1 MEPSGTGTGPI
12 PGMQY
17 DLPARSKK
25 VVQPLAHGDQT
36 DTNSGAQPAIDLIR
50 QKLNQIYS
58 QEPDAKEERR
68 EAESVTKRSKHQQF
82 MHELSQSGRS
92 LAEIQTAWHNYY
104 VNLPDEEK
112 HQVWKEFY
120 ANHHQFA
127 PQTEVVDTPQH
138 LDLPGTAQSQPKPA
152 KLEGEAL
159 EAAIATVP
167 ERVLEQ
173 PETPQVAG
181 VHSATFDLPPAP
193 KQTSKRNQP
202 KPRTVTDIKDQLLS
216 KVDQRAKKQSRARAH
231 VQSLM
236 FGIASGFFVLTILLF
251 SFFNERFIAPFM
263 TPSRAIS
270 NTPII
275 IDPNNAAAGSE
286 PKIIIPKINVDIPV
300 VYDVKSIKEEAVQ
313 AGLERG
319 VVHYPTTPNPG
330 ELGNGVIF
338 GHSAN
343 NILNKG
349 EYKFAFVLLRK
360 LEPGDLFYIQKDSKL
375 YVYKVYEKKVVPP
388 TDVSVLNKK
397 EKPATFTLITCD
409 PPGTNL
415 NRLVVVGE
423 QISPDPSNG
432 TPSSAITPDTKD
444 QPAQLPSNSP
454 SLWDRFWGTF
464 SN

>member
-1 MEPSGTGTGPI
+1 MEPTGPGQGPT

-17 DLPARSKK
+17 DLPARQKK
-25 VVQPLAHGDQT
+25 IVQPMQHVQNQEGT
-36 DTNSGAQPAIDLIR
+36 QPAIDLIR
-50 QKLNQIYS
+50 QKLNQIYG
-58 QEPDAKEERR
+58 QEPDAREEKQ
-68 EAESVTKRSKHQQF
+68 EAEAVTVRSKHQQF

-112 HQVWKEFY
+112 HEVWHEFY
-120 ANHHQFA
+120 ANHQQFA
-127 PQTEVVDTPQH
+127 PELAKATH
-138 LDLPGTAQSQPKPA
+138 IPKPEPLGITPDKPK
-152 KLEGEAL
+152 KLQGKDL

-167 ERVLEQ
+167 EKVLDQ
-173 PETPQVAG
+173 PDVA
-181 VHSATFDLPPAP
+181 LPEP
-193 KQTSKRNQP
+193 KQKHLGHSKPKRVAKRNRQD
-202 KPRTVTDIKDQLLS
+202 PRTVTDIKDQLLT
-216 KVDQRAKKQSRARAH
+216 KVSQRAKRHSKVHAH

-236 FGIASGFFVLTILLF
+236 FGLASGLIVLTVLLF
-251 SFFNERFIAPFM
+251 SFFNERFLAPFM

-275 IDPNNAAAGSE
+275 IDPNNSSAGPES
-286 PKIIIPKINVDIPV
+286 KIIIPKINVDIPV
-300 VYDVKSIKEEAVQ
+300 VYDVKSIKEDAVQ

-319 VVHYPTTPNPG
+319 VVHYATTPNPG
-330 ELGNGVIF
+330 ELGNGVVF

-360 LEPGDLFYIQKDSKL
+360 LEPGDLFYLQKNSKL

-388 TDVSVLNKK
+388 TDISVLNTKD
-397 EKPATFTLITCD
+397 KPATFTLITCD

-423 QISPDPSNG
+423 QISPDPG
-432 TPSSAITPDTKD
+432 TGVPSTATSQGTADK
-444 QPAQLPSNSP
+444 PAQLPSNSP
-454 SLWDRFWGTF
+454 SLWDRFWGSL